1 MNNYNNYVLTMGR
14 GRKGL
19 IEQGKQGKK
28 ASGGLRARKGDPT
41 GHFLS
46 GAKIEEKKILIQE
59 DALELMKNM
68 DQQELVYFL
77 IGIEEM

>member
-1 MNNYNNYVLTMGR
+1 MGR

-28 ASGGLRARKGDPT
+28 ASGGLRARRGDPT
-41 GHFLS
+41 DHFIPPR
-46 GAKIEEKKILIQE
+46 KREEKKIMIQE

-68 DQQELVYFL
+68 NQQELVYFL
-77 IGIEEM
+77 LGIEEM

>member
-1 MNNYNNYVLTMGR
+1 MGR

-28 ASGGLRARKGDPT
+28 ASGGLRARRGDSRDHFIPPT
-41 GHFLS
+41 
-46 GAKIEEKKILIQE
+46 KREEKKILIQE

-77 IGIEEM
+77 LGIEEM

>member
-1 MNNYNNYVLTMGR
+1 MGR

-19 IEQGKQGKK
+19 IEQGKLGKK
-28 ASGGLRARKGDPT
+28 ASGSLRARRGDPT
-41 GHFLS
+41 DHFIPPP
-46 GAKIEEKKILIQE
+46 KREEKKMIQK

-77 IGIEEM
+77 FGIEEM

>member
-1 MNNYNNYVLTMGR
+1 MGR

-28 ASGGLRARKGDPT
+28 SSGGLRGRRCDPT
-41 GHFLS
+41 GHFIPPP
-46 GAKIEEKKILIQE
+46 KTEEKKILIQE

-77 IGIEEM
+77 LGIEEM

>member
-1 MNNYNNYVLTMGR
+1 MGR

-19 IEQGKQGKK
+19 IEQGKLGKK
-28 ASGGLRARKGDPT
+28 ASDGLRARRCDPT
-41 GHFLS
+41 DHFIPPP
-46 GAKIEEKKILIQE
+46 KREEKKIMIQE

-77 IGIEEM
+77 LGIEEM